1 MRQFMRKMPIN
12 MKMILVIGTLFVVST
27 ISSGTLYQRIL
38 KDSYTKEAGQLSEQV
53 LNSIHKG
60 IDNQLGSIKSYAKL
74 RMLDE
79 NTQKMLNQQNEA
91 YTLERELE
99 IERILYSFVE
109 LASHVRTVYY
119 YDENG
124 RFYGID
130 RTGAG
135 IRKKYE
141 IQEQSW
147 YREAVL
153 ANGRHIITTNVMDR
167 EDGEIAMVFC
177 INDIMTQK
185 KIGMLVINMS

>member
-91 YTLERELE
+91 YTLERLSL
-99 IERILYSFVE
+99 IHISACPTCRRR
-109 LASHVRTVYY
+109 VRCVA
-119 YDENG
+119 G
-124 RFYGID
+124 R
-130 RTGAG
+130 R
-135 IRKKYE
+135 R
-141 IQEQSW
+141 
-147 YREAVL
+147 
-153 ANGRHIITTNVMDR
+153 
-167 EDGEIAMVFC
+167 
-177 INDIMTQK
+177 
-185 KIGMLVINMS
+185 